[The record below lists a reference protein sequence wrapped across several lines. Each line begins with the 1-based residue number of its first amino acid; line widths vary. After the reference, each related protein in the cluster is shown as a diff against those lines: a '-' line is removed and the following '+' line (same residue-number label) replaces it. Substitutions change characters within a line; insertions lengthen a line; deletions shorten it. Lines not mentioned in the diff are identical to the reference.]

1 MRSRLLLSLLAPLVA
16 IAFALGLAAVV
27 LLAVDVD
34 PVEAVGSMLDFAAQP
49 ASVVSILNRAI
60 PLYISAIAVAVGF
73 KMNLFNIGVEGQY
86 LLAAVIAAWVGAQ
99 FSIWAPLH
107 VLAILLVAAAIGAGY
122 SGIAGVLRVRRG
134 VSEVISTIMLN
145 FIAVGLTA
153 WLLSEHFRE
162 RIPGDLNIKT
172 PEIPATGWIPN
183 ANWLLEI
190 FGLRPPNNSELQGF
204 IFGAALLGVIYYL
217 LVWRTRFG
225 YELRAS
231 GISASAARVAGVE
244 SGRMIV
250 RAMLISGAFAGLVGM
265 SPLLGFFHQ
274 YTGTFPVQ
282 LGFNGIAVALLGR
295 NHPVGM
301 ALGAV
306 LFGFLERSSQILD
319 LEGIPKEIVTI
330 ITGVIVLAVVVAYE
344 VVSRVVQRRTIQA
357 AARAAEARP
366 VPQEAAV

>member
-1 MRSRLLLSLLAPLVA
+1 MRARLVLLLAAPIVA
-16 IAFALGLAAVV
+16 IVFALAIAAAV
-27 LLAVDVD
+27 LLAVGVD
-34 PVEAVGSMLDFAAQP
+34 PLEAVGSMLDFAAQP
-49 ASVVSILNRAI
+49 ASIVSIINRAI

-86 LLAAVIAAWVGAQ
+86 LLAAVVAAWLGAQ
-99 FSIWAPLH
+99 FSVWPPLH
-107 VLAILLVAAAIGAGY
+107 VAIILLVAVGIGAGY

-153 WLLSEHFRE
+153 WLLSRFFRE
-162 RIPGDLNIKT
+162 RVAGDLNIKT
-172 PEIPATGWIPN
+172 PLIPETGWIPN
-183 ANWLLEI
+183 ANWLLEM
-190 FGLRPPNNSELQGF
+190 FGLKLPNNAELQGF
-204 IFGAALLGVIYYL
+204 LFGAVALGAVYYL

-231 GISASAARVAGVE
+231 GISPSAARVAGVDAN
-244 SGRMIV
+244 RMIV
-250 RAMLISGAFAGLVGM
+250 RAMLISGAFAGMVGM

-274 YTGTFPVQ
+274 YTGTFPTQ

-301 ALGAV
+301 ALGAL

-330 ITGVIVLAVVVAYE
+330 VTGVIVLAVVVAYE
-344 VVSRVVQRRTIQA
+344 VVTRIIQRRAIQA
-357 AARAAEARP
+357 AARAIQATPEEVP
-366 VPQEAAV
+366 V